1 MKDKEWDKEIDAK
14 LWASLMDS
22 HKSSPVLYSFI
33 ASVLASIGLATNS
46 QTTILGSMLLS
57 PIGSLINKNNVASLL
72 TKRGYNVNKSYSH
85 WIRPLIVVI
94 LIAIGV
100 SYLFGL
106 IFSKLVDPFTGEK
119 VSKNWPTEEM
129 KSRADPINAFY
140 MIFIALVC
148 GVALPMTILSNSS
161 VKFVAI
167 GIASALIP
175 PLANIGISLS
185 QNDSDYRSKSIKTG
199 ISIFLINVLLLWLP
213 SKYLFNSFVQNK
225 NNFKIIE
232 QIANSWDL
240 TGISKS
246 QKGISKPSDG
256 ERFTGCRAGELKKK

>member
-1 MKDKEWDKEIDAK
+1 MKDKEWEKEIDAK

-72 TKRGYNVNKSYSH
+72 ASRGYTVNKSYSH

-94 LIAIGV
+94 IIAITV

-106 IFSKLVDPFTGEK
+106 IFSRFVDPFSGEK
-119 VSKNWPTEEM
+119 VTKNWPTEEM
-129 KSRADPINAFY
+129 KSRAEPINAFY

-148 GVALPMTILSNSS
+148 GIALPMTILSNSS

-185 QNDSDYRSKSIKTG
+185 QDDSDYRSKSIKTG
-199 ISIFLINVLLLWLP
+199 FLIFLINVLLLWLP
-213 SKYLFNSFVQNK
+213 SKYLFKSFVQNK
-225 NNFKIIE
+225 NRFKIIE

-240 TGISKS
+240 TGITKTAE
-246 QKGISKPSDG
+246 GIRRPSNG
-256 ERFTGCRAGELKKK
+256 ERFTGCRAGELKK